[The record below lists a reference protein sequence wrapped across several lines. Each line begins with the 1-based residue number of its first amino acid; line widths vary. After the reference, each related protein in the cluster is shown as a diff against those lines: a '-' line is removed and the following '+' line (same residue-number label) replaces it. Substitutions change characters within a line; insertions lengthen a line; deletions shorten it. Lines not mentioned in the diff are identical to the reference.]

1 MQFNVTFSSEI
12 CSDTLDGRL
21 LLLISADAEDEPRF
35 QITDGSD
42 TQLVFGV
49 DVEYWAPGQATVVDA
64 AAFGY
69 PLRDL
74 SALPEGTYFVQA
86 VLHRYET
93 FRRADGHVVKLPMDR
108 GEGQHWNRAPGN
120 LYSLPVQMDLVP
132 GDGKTY
138 SLVLDQVIPDFEERQ
153 DTRYVKHLR
162 IQSELLTAFWGRPM
176 HLEAI
181 VLLPEGFDEHPEA
194 RYPLMLY
201 HGHHSREWRAGVRF
215 REDPVDAESEALEG
229 YDLTQAEYSY
239 QFYKDWTGPDFPR
252 VIIATIQH
260 ANPYYDDS
268 YAVNSANLGPYG
280 DAINYELL
288 PEIERRFRALGEP
301 WARTL
306 YGGSTGGWEAL
317 GVQIMYPDLFNGCW
331 ANCPDPIDLRAYTVV
346 NVYEHANAYY
356 SGEQWKRTPRPGM
369 RNSLGEVLT
378 TLEQANHKELA
389 LGTRSRSGEQW
400 DIWEAV
406 FSPVGEDGYPRR
418 IWDKLTGEIDHE
430 VASHWRDHY
439 DLRHILERDWATLG
453 PKLVGKLHIFIGD
466 MDNYYLNNAV
476 YLMEAFL
483 ESTTDPYYAGEV
495 RYGDRF
501 DHCWSGDPDTP
512 NAIARLTLNQR
523 IIPRMVVHILNTAPE
538 GADVSSWR
546 Y

>member
-21 LLLISADAEDEPRF
+21 LLLISTDAEDEPRF
-35 QITDGSD
+35 QITDGPD

-49 DVEYWAPGQATVVDA
+49 DVEHWAPGQATVVDA

-418 IWDKLTGEIDHE
+418 IWDKLTGEIDHD